1 MPPVSVVR
9 SSVRHGRD
17 ICEQTEKN
25 ASTFLFYFGALAHA
39 GGGRETHFVERTDV
53 EFGDL
58 DDGMIRAYVETG
70 DPFDKAGGYG
80 IQGKAG
86 AFVSAIDGCY
96 YNVVGLPLHRLSRE
110 IAIFLPTTCEYS
122 AEP

>member
-1 MPPVSVVR
+1 M
-9 SSVRHGRD
+9 
-17 ICEQTEKN
+17 
-25 ASTFLFYFGALAHA
+25 FYFGALARA
-39 GGGRETHFVERTDV
+39 GGGRATHFVERTDV